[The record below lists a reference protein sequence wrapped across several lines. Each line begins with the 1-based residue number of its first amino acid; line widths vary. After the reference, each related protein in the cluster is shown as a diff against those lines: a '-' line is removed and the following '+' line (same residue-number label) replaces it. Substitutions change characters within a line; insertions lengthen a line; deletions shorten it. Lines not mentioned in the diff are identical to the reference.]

1 MAIKNKYN
9 LIEEIRSG
17 SEKPLLELYA
27 RYRNEFIVWSQAK
40 YKVRKELAQDVFQE
54 SLFEFYQNIISG
66 RLTELVSNEKTYIFQ
81 IGKFKIINSIKKE
94 SRITYIENLQMIK
107 GKEFEEFMQVED
119 QNYSN
124 EQIKAAI
131 SKLPEDCQKVLK
143 LYYFDEFDMESIAEN
158 MGYKNADTAKSKKS
172 TCMKKLVIELKK
184 LSMIFV
190 F

>member
-1 MAIKNKYN
+1 MSKKKTYE

-17 SEKPLLELYA
+17 SDKPLVELYA
-27 RYRNEFIVWSQAK
+27 KYRNEFIVWSQLK
-40 YKVRKELAQDVFQE
+40 FKLRKEQAQDIFQE
-54 SLFEFYQNIISG
+54 SLFEFYHNIISG

-94 SRITYIENLQMIK
+94 SRITYLENLQMIK
-107 GKEFEEFMQVED
+107 GKEFEEFMQIED

-124 EQIKAAI
+124 EQIKEAI

>member
-1 MAIKNKYN
+1 MTENSTYK

-17 SEKPLLELYA
+17 SEKPLVELYKK
-27 RYRNEFIVWSQAK
+27 YRNEFIVWAQSK
-40 YKVRKELAQDVFQE
+40 YKIRKEQAQDVFQE

-66 RLTELVSNEKTYIFQ
+66 KLTELVSNEKTYIFQ

-94 SRITYIENLQMIK
+94 SKITYFENLQLIK

-124 EQIKAAI
+124 EQLKDAI
-131 SKLPEDCQKVLK
+131 AKLPEDCQKVLK

-172 TCMKKLVIELKK
+172 ICMKKLIIELKK
-184 LSMIFV
+184 LSMIFII
-190 F
+190 